1 MLDNKTILNRFKNIE
16 ISSICSNYNGMK
28 LEINHKKKM
37 EKKTQIW
44 RLSNVLLNN
53 QEIIKGIKGKI
64 RNLET
69 KETYQHI
76 KISGIQQ
83 KEFSEEGS
91 KQNFLQKTRKIP
103 SKHSKFTP
111 KGARKGKENEGNKDQ
126 SGSK

>member
-1 MLDNKTILNRFKNIE
+1 
-16 ISSICSNYNGMK
+16 MK

-37 EKKTQIW
+37 EKKTTQIW

-53 QEIIKGIKGKI
+53 QEIIKGIKGEI

-83 KEFSEEGS
+83 KGFSEEGS

-103 SKHSKFTP
+103 SKQSKFTP
-111 KGARKGKENEGNKDQ
+111 KGARKGKTNEGNKDQ